1 MAGAAS
7 CADVPRSDKRLRR
20 QPSVTIGPSV
30 HRALDALLTQP
41 VLTTRVLATILRISD
56 VAAASAIS
64 RLAAF
69 AARARRG
76 RI

>member
-1 MAGAAS
+1 M
-7 CADVPRSDKRLRR
+7 
-20 QPSVTIGPSV
+20 
-30 HRALDALLTQP
+30 QP
-41 VLTTRVLATILRISD
+41 VVTTRVLATILRISD

-64 RLAAF
+64 RLADAGILTKASGKARYRIWQAPDVLDALDAF